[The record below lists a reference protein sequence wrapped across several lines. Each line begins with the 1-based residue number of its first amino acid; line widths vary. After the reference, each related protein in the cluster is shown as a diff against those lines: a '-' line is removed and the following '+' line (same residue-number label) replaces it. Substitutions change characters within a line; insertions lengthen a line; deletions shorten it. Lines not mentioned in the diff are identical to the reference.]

1 MMPLSR
7 TSARIRQML
16 RKTEQDVVEGF
27 LSDASNMPGASA
39 SEVVMPESS
48 DEMADLLRD
57 SSLHVI
63 PVTFSGSR
71 TGTVGGALPF
81 GGRIVS
87 LERFDRIGEIDESS
101 QTVEVGAGVVL
112 DDFQKH
118 VESLGYLYPPDPTE
132 WSCQIGGTIA
142 TNASGARSFKYGAT
156 REFVEKLE
164 VVLADG
170 ERLVLRRGENVA
182 AHGLLG
188 FSSVSGK
195 RYSIPVPTYKRPDVR
210 KNVAGLFSSPDM
222 DAVDL
227 FIGSEGILGVVTSAT
242 LRLVRKPQS
251 FFSGIV
257 FFPSDDRLLDL
268 IEEVRTISF
277 ETRKSKS
284 NDVDATFLEYFD
296 RDSLRLIS
304 EKFSDVPESAA
315 CALFFDQET
324 DAENEQRLLE
334 RWNALLEKHG
344 ADIRNSIFT
353 TTDTDRERMKSFRHA
368 LPVSVNERVVKNKQR
383 KIGTDMA
390 VPDSNFRSFLNFYKQ
405 KLGECG
411 IESVI
416 FGHIGDCHLHAN
428 LLPKSE
434 EEAHRARRLY
444 GRFIAQSLMLGGTV
458 SAEHGIG
465 KHKAK
470 YLHVQLGER
479 YLREIVEI
487 KKILDPAYVLNRGNM
502 ISEEMY
508 RSLLLP

>member
-1 MMPLSR
+1 
-7 TSARIRQML
+7 ML

-39 SEVVMPESS
+39 SEVVIPESS
-48 DEMADLLRD
+48 EEMAELLRD
-57 SSLHVI
+57 SSLHSI
-63 PVTFSGSR
+63 PITFSGSR

-87 LERFDRIGEIDESS
+87 LKRFDRIGELDESS

-112 DDFQKH
+112 DVFQKH

-164 VVLADG
+164 VVLVDG
-170 ERLVLRRGENVA
+170 ERLVLRRGENLA
-182 AHGLLG
+182 AHGVLS
-188 FSSVSGK
+188 FSSVGGK
-195 RYSIPVPTYKRPDVR
+195 RYSIPVPTYKRPNVR
-210 KNVAGLFSSPDM
+210 KNVAGLFSTPDM

-227 FIGSEGILGVVTSAT
+227 FIGSEGILGVVTSAS
-242 LRLVRKPQS
+242 LRLVRKPKS

-257 FFPSDDRLLDL
+257 FFPGDDNLLDFV
-268 IEEVRTISF
+268 EEVRALSF

-284 NDVDATFLEYFD
+284 GDVDATFLEYFD

-304 EKFSDVPESAA
+304 EKFSDVPGSAE

-324 DAENEQRLLE
+324 DSENEQSLLE
-334 RWNALLEKHG
+334 KWNAILEKHG
-344 ADIRNSIFT
+344 ADLQNSIFT
-353 TTDTDRERMKSFRHA
+353 TTDADRDRMKAFRHA
-368 LPVSVNERVVKNKQR
+368 LPVSVNERVVRNKQK

-390 VPDSNFRSFLNFYKQ
+390 VPDSTFRSFLKFYKQ
-405 KLGECG
+405 KLSESGL
-411 IESVI
+411 ESVI
-416 FGHIGDCHLHAN
+416 FGHVGDCHLHAN
-428 LLPKSE
+428 LLPKNE
-434 EEAHRARRLY
+434 EEAHAAKRLY

-487 KKILDPAYVLNRGNM
+487 KRILDPAYVLNRGNM

>member
-1 MMPLSR
+1 
-7 TSARIRQML
+7 ML
-16 RKTEQDVVEGF
+16 RKTEQDIVEGF

-39 SEVVMPESS
+39 SEVVMPENSQ
-48 DEMADLLRD
+48 EMAELLRD
-57 SSLHVI
+57 SSLHSI

-81 GGRIVS
+81 GGRVVS
-87 LERFDRIGEIDESS
+87 LERFNRIGEIDEAS

-112 DDFQKH
+112 DVFQKH

-132 WSCQIGGTIA
+132 WSCQLGGTIA

-170 ERLVLRRGENVA
+170 ERLVLRRGENLA
-182 AHGLLG
+182 AHGVLS
-188 FSSVSGK
+188 FASVGGK
-195 RYSIPVPTYKRPDVR
+195 RYSIPVPTYKRPNVR
-210 KNVAGLFSSPDM
+210 KNVAGLFSAPEM

-227 FIGSEGILGVVTSAT
+227 FIGSEGILGVVTSAS
-242 LRLVRKPQS
+242 LRLVRKPKS

-257 FFPSDDRLLDL
+257 FFANDDNLLDFV
-268 IEEVRTISF
+268 EEVRTLSF

-284 NDVDATFLEYFD
+284 RDVDATFLEYFD
-296 RDSLRLIS
+296 GESLRLIS
-304 EKFSDVPESAA
+304 EKFPDVPGSAE

-324 DAENEQRLLE
+324 DAENEQVLLE
-334 RWNALLEKHG
+334 KWNNVLEKHG
-344 ADIRNSIFT
+344 ADLQNSIFT
-353 TTDTDRERMKSFRHA
+353 TTDADRDRMKAFRHA
-368 LPVSVNERVVKNKQR
+368 LPVSVNERVVRNKQR

-390 VPDSNFRSFLNFYKQ
+390 VPDSTFRSFLKFYKQ
-405 KLGECG
+405 KLSESGL
-411 IESVI
+411 ESVI
-416 FGHIGDCHLHAN
+416 FGHVGDCHLHAN
-428 LLPKSE
+428 LLPKNE
-434 EEAHRARRLY
+434 EEAHTAKRLY

-487 KKILDPAYVLNRGNM
+487 KRILDPAYVLNRGNM